1 MTAKKGKPR
10 PTPARGK
17 ARRLAIHIPA
27 DLSDK
32 LLDYKGE
39 INVSAVCRAALENFL
54 EGGEG
59 VVNAAIAAELHEAE
73 KRIASLERA
82 VQRIAKFAQKQLTN
96 ARYQSSSG
104 EGTSDES

>member
-1 MTAKKGKPR
+1 MAAKKGAPR

-54 EGGEG
+54 SGGDA
-59 VVNAAIAAELHEAE
+59 VVNATIAAELQESE
-73 KRIASLERA
+73 RRVASLERA
-82 VQRIAKFAQKQLTN
+82 LNRIANFAGKQLSD